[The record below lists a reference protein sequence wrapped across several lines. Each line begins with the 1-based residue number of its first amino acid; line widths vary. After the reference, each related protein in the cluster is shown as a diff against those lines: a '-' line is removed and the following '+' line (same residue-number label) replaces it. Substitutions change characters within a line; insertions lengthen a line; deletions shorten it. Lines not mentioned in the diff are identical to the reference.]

1 MQTNP
6 YSNFGFNQQQG
17 YVPQQYGYNPYV
29 MQQRFQPQPQMEQQ
43 QYQPQMQRGINGK
56 VVQSVEMITANDVP
70 MDGSVAFF
78 PMQDMSAILAKSW
91 NADGTIKT
99 TVYKPFTEPLENNMV
114 NNTIDTENIKLGLS
128 DEVTEVFIG
137 KFNELSERLGQI
149 EQVLSKPAA
158 KSTAKKEG

>member
-29 MQQRFQPQPQMEQQ
+29 MQQRFQPQMEQP
-43 QYQPQMQRGINGK
+43 QYQPQVPKGINGK

-70 MDGSVAFF
+70 MDGSIAFF

-99 TVYKPFTEPLENNMV
+99 TVYKPFTEPLEPDIA
-114 NNTIDTENIKLGLS
+114 NNTIDTERIKLGLS
-128 DEVTEVFIG
+128 DEVTEVLMS

-149 EQVLSKPAA
+149 EQVLSKPST